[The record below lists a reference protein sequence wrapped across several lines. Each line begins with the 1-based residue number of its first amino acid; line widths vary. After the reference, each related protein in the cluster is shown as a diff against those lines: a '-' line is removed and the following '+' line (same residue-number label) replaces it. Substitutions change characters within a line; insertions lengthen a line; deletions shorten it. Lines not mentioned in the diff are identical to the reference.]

1 MPFTVEELLRRK
13 SNSAAVKSVT
23 KASQWRKLG
32 TRGRRKDRGALYL
45 RIASFAGNSERQSLK
60 PRTAAVVTVRLRN
73 GVPSSCGAHP
83 WMAGYLPEGRVK
95 RADQLRA
102 APPSQTA
109 QPRLLPSRVGRPGPD
124 AIYPRGPDTR
134 GDVLNLK
141 ILYWNPGGI
150 IGKTREL
157 RDLTQL
163 EDAHIILLGETKL
176 RPKQLRI
183 PNFFAYRRDKISA
196 RGPAYRGTAVLI
208 LRDIMHEADQL
219 MDFETMRSIGIRIGS
234 SEQKIRLFAPYSPG
248 YQDVFRTSTL
258 SLAIKPPHS

>member
-1 MPFTVEELLRRK
+1 MADITRILISILRSIK
-13 SNSAAVKSVT
+13 
-23 KASQWRKLG
+23 
-32 TRGRRKDRGALYL
+32 
-45 RIASFAGNSERQSLK
+45 
-60 PRTAAVVTVRLRN
+60 
-73 GVPSSCGAHP
+73 
-83 WMAGYLPEGRVK
+83 EGQ
-95 RADQLRA
+95 D
-102 APPSQTA
+102 
-109 QPRLLPSRVGRPGPD
+109 PD

-141 ILYWNPGGI
+141 ILYWNPEASLENP
-150 IGKTREL
+150 RA

-163 EDAHIILLGETKL
+163 EDAHIILLDETKL

-234 SEQKIRLFAPYSPG
+234 SEQKIRLFAAYSPPG
-248 YQDVFRTSTL
+248 TRMCVQDIHSIFSDQTSTL
-258 SLAIKPPHS
+258 IIGDLNAKHKAWGSHSISKAGRLLMEDAERHGYEVLGPDTSTHVV